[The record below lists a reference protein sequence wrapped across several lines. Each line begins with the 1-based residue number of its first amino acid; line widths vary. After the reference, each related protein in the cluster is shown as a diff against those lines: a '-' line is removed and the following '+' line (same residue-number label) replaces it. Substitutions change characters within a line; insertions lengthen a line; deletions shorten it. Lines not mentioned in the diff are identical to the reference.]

1 MAENQNV
8 QAGHSGPDRRSL
20 VWYLACRV
28 GVITLLLG
36 GAAVFYLQGH
46 VESVAAP
53 LLFVLLGLSYLQAL
67 LSLLLLRWLQK
78 YGFFTQLQLV
88 WDLLFVTILIFVTG
102 GVESVFSF
110 VYLLIIV
117 SASLLLSRR
126 YTIITAA
133 SAAILFGGLLDLQYF
148 GYLDWLIAQPDV
160 TSPGPFLYAVFVH
173 VTAFFLTAFLSG
185 TLAERW
191 RLSEAKLKRKQ
202 IDYEELA
209 KLNQTI
215 LTHINSGLLMTNRSG
230 RIRSLNRA
238 AAEIIGYSLE
248 DVYDTELS
256 RLFPQI
262 DFFQEGQYNLVSRA
276 EGRYTKSDG
285 SEGILGYASTR
296 VLDRNGMDIG
306 MLVTFQDLTKFKKIE
321 SELHRADRLAAVG
334 RLASGMAHEIRNPLA
349 SISGSVQLLLEAENV
364 SQADRRLMSI
374 VVREADRLSELLTD
388 FLLFARPKPPSPERV
403 DVSLVLDELAE
414 LLRADSRFEQIIIEK
429 EYPPEVEICLDRSQV
444 RQALW
449 DLAVNS
455 AEAMEGGGG
464 VLSLGVLAETDCIY
478 VEDSGPGIPEELQE
492 QIFDPFFSTKEKGTG
507 LGLASVYS
515 IVEAHGGTLEVVSGK
530 SGGARFNLYFKAKN
544 KPREDRVDG

>member
-8 QAGHSGPDRRSL
+8 LGVNSAPDWRSL

-36 GAAVFYLQGH
+36 GAAAFYLQGH
-46 VESVAAP
+46 VESKAAP
-53 LLFVLLGLSYLQAL
+53 FLFVLLGLSYLQAL
-67 LSLLLLRWLQK
+67 LSLVLLRWVQR

-102 GVESVFSF
+102 GAESVFSF

-148 GYLDWLIAQPDV
+148 GYLDWLIAQPDAA
-160 TSPGPFLYAVFVH
+160 SSGPFLYAVFVH
-173 VTAFFLTAFLSG
+173 VIAFFLTAFLSG

-191 RLSEAKLKRKQ
+191 RLSEAKLQRKQ
-202 IDYEELA
+202 IDYEELE

-215 LTHINSGLLMTNRSG
+215 LSHINSGLLMTNRSG

-248 DVYDTELS
+248 DVYDTEIS
-256 RLFPQI
+256 DLFPQI
-262 DFFQEGQYNLVSRA
+262 VFFQDNQYNLVSRA

-285 SEGILGYASTR
+285 SEGVLGYASTK
-296 VLDRNGMDIG
+296 VLDRNGEDIG
-306 MLVTFQDLTKFKKIE
+306 MLVTFQDLTRFKKIE
-321 SELHRADRLAAVG
+321 NELQRADRLAAVG

-388 FLLFARPKPPSPERV
+388 FLLFARPKPPSPEMV

-414 LLRADSRFEQIIIEK
+414 LLRADARFEGIVIEK
-429 EYPPEVEICLDRSQV
+429 EYSPAVEIYLDRSQV

-455 AEAMEGGGG
+455 AEAMEDGGI
-464 VLSLGVLAETDCIY
+464 LSLGVLAEMNCIY
-478 VEDSGPGIPEELQE
+478 VEDSGPGIPEEVQG

-515 IVEAHGGTLEVVSGK
+515 IVEAHGGSLEVVSGK
-530 SGGARFNLYFKAKN
+530 SGGARFNLYFKAN
-544 KPREDRVDG
+544 NEAREDRVDG

>member
-1 MAENQNV
+1 MAENRNITDV
-8 QAGHSGPDRRSL
+8 NSGPDRRSL
-20 VWYLACRV
+20 IWYLACRV

-46 VESVAAP
+46 VESEAAP

-67 LSLLLLRWLQK
+67 LSLMLLRWVQK

-102 GVESVFSF
+102 GAESVFSF

-148 GYLDWLIAQPDV
+148 GYLDWLIAQPDAA
-160 TSPGPFLYAVFVH
+160 SSGPFLYAVFVH
-173 VTAFFLTAFLSG
+173 VIAFFLTAFLSG

-191 RLSEAKLKRKQ
+191 RLSEAKLQRKQ
-202 IDYEELA
+202 IDYEELE

-215 LTHINSGLLMTNRSG
+215 LSHINSGLLMTNRSG

-248 DVYDTELS
+248 DVYDTEIS
-256 RLFPQI
+256 DLFPQI
-262 DFFQEGQYNLVSRA
+262 VFFQDNQYNLVSRA

-285 SEGILGYASTR
+285 SEGVLGYASTK
-296 VLDRNGMDIG
+296 VLDRNGEDIG
-306 MLVTFQDLTKFKKIE
+306 MLVTFQDLTRFKKIE
-321 SELHRADRLAAVG
+321 NELQRADRLAAVG

-388 FLLFARPKPPSPERV
+388 FLLFARPKPPSPEMV

-414 LLRADSRFEQIIIEK
+414 LLRADARFEGIVIEK
-429 EYPPEVEICLDRSQV
+429 EYSPAVEIYLDRSQV

-455 AEAMEGGGG
+455 AEAMEDGGI
-464 VLSLGVLAETDCIY
+464 LSLGVLAEMNCIY
-478 VEDSGPGIPEELQE
+478 VEDSGPGIPEEVQG

-515 IVEAHGGTLEVVSGK
+515 IVEAHGGSLEVVSGK
-530 SGGARFNLYFKAKN
+530 SGGARFNLYFKAN
-544 KPREDRVDG
+544 NEAREDRVDG

>member
-1 MAENQNV
+1 MAENRNITDV
-8 QAGHSGPDRRSL
+8 NSGPDRRSL
-20 VWYLACRV
+20 IWYLACRV

-46 VESVAAP
+46 VESEAAP

-67 LSLLLLRWLQK
+67 LSLMLLRWVQK

-102 GVESVFSF
+102 GAESVFSF
-110 VYLLIIV
+110 AYLLVIV
-117 SASLLLSRR
+117 SASLLLTRR

-148 GYLDWLIAQPDV
+148 GYLDWLIAQPEA
-160 TSPGPFLYAVFVH
+160 TSSGPILYAVFVH
-173 VTAFFLTAFLSG
+173 VIAFFLTAFLSG

-191 RLSEAKLKRKQ
+191 RLSEAKLQRKQ

-248 DVYDTELS
+248 DVYDTDISE
-256 RLFPQI
+256 LFPQI
-262 DFFQEGQYNLVSRA
+262 IFFQDGQYNLVGRA
-276 EGRYTKSDG
+276 EGRYVKADG

-296 VLDRNGMDIG
+296 VLDLNGEDIG
-306 MLVTFQDLTKFKKIE
+306 MLVTFQDLTRFKKIE
-321 SELHRADRLAAVG
+321 NELQRADRLAAVG

-349 SISGSVQLLLEAENV
+349 SISGSVQLLLEDENV
-364 SQADRRLMSI
+364 NQADRRLMSI

-388 FLLFARPKPPSPERV
+388 FLLFARPKLPSPEMV
-403 DVSLVLDELAE
+403 DVSLVLDELTE
-414 LLRADSRFEQIIIEK
+414 LLRADARFEGIVIEK
-429 EYPPEVEICLDRSQV
+429 EYSPAVQICLDRSQV

-455 AEAMEGGGG
+455 AEAMEGGG
-464 VLSLGVLAETDCIY
+464 VLSLGVLDEQNCIY
-478 VEDSGPGIPEELQE
+478 VEDSGPGIPEDLQG

-530 SGGARFNLYFKAKN
+530 SGGARFNLYFKAN
-544 KPREDRVDG
+544 GEAREDRVDD